1 MVYGLPDVIISNK
14 DYEFNKLTIT
24 KQFIIENNLNIKY
37 NLDLDNVNTGIGEK
51 NVGLQIINN
60 GSFRSNINI
69 KNYKIN
75 ISDSLQ
81 SKNLILTNAK
91 LKIKKNINVNLNAN
105 AGQININLK
114 NKNTNILVKKNIN
127 VLGNVNINLFKV
139 NKNINCHSNININK
153 LLILEN
159 NLTNSYN
166 LNVNK
171 TIHKTQ
177 FNINNDIIFRN
188 LIVKENMNVYNNL
201 NLDSLL
207 AKGILYVKKNVED
220 KNGILSLPVIYN
232 LNRHGAIS
240 FNSTTKNI
248 YSNCNNNIHI
258 LNDSKGILHK
268 SSIIFNDNVPSDI
281 YINNENDKVIDILHN
296 LQFYYKTNVLGNI
309 NVSNYATIDYN
320 CTLNNNVYVN
330 NNIQLKL
337 GSVKL
342 PLSEHTKQLGS
353 IRYNISTGKINNV
366 YNSNNW
372 QDLDFLDKNNTGII
386 RNSNTILFN
395 IKNNNI
401 ITSNNNTH
409 INNTTFISSNLNIS
423 DTFNI
428 QHNIYTSSNIN
439 INNIPIQFYNNLLR
453 SYNTTTD
460 KWTSLTNEELNSYY
474 RLPYK
479 SNNFYSNIIKNTYSS
494 LNTIQTINYDNVI
507 INNYIEFT
515 QEYIYVEN
523 LYISHCYINLI
534 NTTSNTYYIQIYKS
548 NNLEKEI
555 ILDNIN
561 STNQI
566 IDLKKV
572 LHFTKNDILQIK
584 VKSFQTNINDSIL
597 INLSGYSYKIIN
609 TKGDSNFFTDNIIY
623 FNQNTSF
630 NVNTQFNNNINVSQN
645 VFFDLDK
652 ITNIQKQSIKKSST
666 QNNLFEIN
674 DNFIINNTGNIGIGT
689 TPTNSLLTVYSS
701 DSIAFENTGGLA
713 ILSNLNSTHIITNNI
728 NITNNTNT
736 LHLLTNTLPYT
747 NDISIFENINSDKT
761 LYVYGNTNLING
773 NNLVTNI
780 LHINK
785 YNNNIDQ
792 TLHIPNQKKI
802 YLYENNTNLCSIFYN
817 NINSTKTNYI
827 HHSKIQ
833 KIHKNVNV
841 HNKTIHISPNSTS
854 FYTDSSSSTLFN
866 INMNQNKSFSILNNG
881 YTLMNASLLINN
893 VNINE
898 KLKTILYNIEGPK
911 EPLIEYNFQ
920 NSNNVELYT
929 QQQDYS
935 NYIIYS
941 TLFVPS
947 TSISNI
953 NINNIIYSTLIK
965 KPFYNNLGFNID
977 IDIIYFTEIT
987 LINNSIRTLYNNIKS
1002 YKIHNPYN
1010 YSISIFYLNNNTIYP
1025 TYITNRNGNINT
1037 NYGLKTIII

>member
-1 MVYGLPDVIISNK
+1 
-14 DYEFNKLTIT
+14 
-24 KQFIIENNLNIKY
+24 
-37 NLDLDNVNTGIGEK
+37 
-51 NVGLQIINN
+51 
-60 GSFRSNINI
+60 
-69 KNYKIN
+69 
-75 ISDSLQ
+75 
-81 SKNLILTNAK
+81 
-91 LKIKKNINVNLNAN
+91 
-105 AGQININLK
+105 
-114 NKNTNILVKKNIN
+114 
-127 VLGNVNINLFKV
+127 
-139 NKNINCHSNININK
+139 
-153 LLILEN
+153 
-159 NLTNSYN
+159 
-166 LNVNK
+166 
-171 TIHKTQ
+171 
-177 FNINNDIIFRN
+177 
-188 LIVKENMNVYNNL
+188 MNVYNNL

-689 TPTNSLLTVYSS
+689 IPTNSLLTVYSS

>member
-1 MVYGLPDVIISNK
+1 MVYGLQDVIISNK
-14 DYEFNKLTIT
+14 DFEFNKLIIT
-24 KQFIIENNLNIKY
+24 KKFIIENNLNIKY
-37 NLDLDNVNTGIGEK
+37 NLDLDNVNTDVGKK

-60 GSFRSNINI
+60 GFFKSNINI

-81 SKNLILTNAK
+81 SKNLILKNTK
-91 LKIKKNINVNLNAN
+91 LKIKKDINLNLNAN
-105 AGQININLK
+105 ADQININLK
-114 NKNTNILVKKNIN
+114 NRNTNILVKKNIN

-139 NKNINCHSNININK
+139 NKNINCQSNININK

-177 FNINNDIIFRN
+177 FNINNDITFRN
-188 LIVKENMNVYNNL
+188 LIVKENMNIYNNL

-207 AKGILYVKKNVED
+207 SKHVLYVKKNVEA

-232 LNRHGAIS
+232 LNRHGAIC
-240 FNSTTKNI
+240 FNSSSKNI

-268 SSIIFNDNVPSDI
+268 SSIIFNANIPSDI
-281 YINNENDKVIDILHN
+281 YINNENGKVVDILHN

-330 NNIQLKL
+330 NNIQLKV

-342 PLSEHTKQLGS
+342 PLSENKKQLGS

-409 INNTTFISSNLNIS
+409 INNTTFISNNLNIS
-423 DTFNI
+423 DSFNI
-428 QHNIYTSSNIN
+428 QNNIYTSNNIN
-439 INNIPIQFYNNLLR
+439 IDNIPIQFYNNLLR

-460 KWTSLTNEELNSYY
+460 KWTSLTSEELNSYY

-479 SNNFYSNIIKNTYSS
+479 SNNFYSNMIKNTYSS
-494 LNTIQTINYDNVI
+494 LNTIQTINYDNTL

-515 QEYIYVEN
+515 QEYIYIEN

-534 NTTSNTYYIQIYKS
+534 NTISNTYYIQIYKS

-561 STNQI
+561 STNHI

-584 VKSFQTNINDSIL
+584 IKSFQTNINDSIL
-597 INLSGYSYKIIN
+597 INLLGYSYKIIN
-609 TKGDSNFFTDNIIY
+609 TKGDSNFFTDNIIH

-652 ITNIQKQSIKKSST
+652 ITNIQ
-666 QNNLFEIN
+666 NNPSKNPLRKI
-674 DNFIINNTGNIGIGT
+674 
-689 TPTNSLLTVYSS
+689 
-701 DSIAFENTGGLA
+701 
-713 ILSNLNSTHIITNNI
+713 
-728 NITNNTNT
+728 
-736 LHLLTNTLPYT
+736 
-747 NDISIFENINSDKT
+747 
-761 LYVYGNTNLING
+761 
-773 NNLVTNI
+773 
-780 LHINK
+780 
-785 YNNNIDQ
+785 
-792 TLHIPNQKKI
+792 I
-802 YLYENNTNLCSIFYN
+802 YL
-817 NINSTKTNYI
+817 K
-827 HHSKIQ
+827 
-833 KIHKNVNV
+833 
-841 HNKTIHISPNSTS
+841 
-854 FYTDSSSSTLFN
+854 
-866 INMNQNKSFSILNNG
+866 
-881 YTLMNASLLINN
+881 
-893 VNINE
+893 
-898 KLKTILYNIEGPK
+898 
-911 EPLIEYNFQ
+911 
-920 NSNNVELYT
+920 
-929 QQQDYS
+929 
-935 NYIIYS
+935 
-941 TLFVPS
+941 
-947 TSISNI
+947 
-953 NINNIIYSTLIK
+953 
-965 KPFYNNLGFNID
+965 
-977 IDIIYFTEIT
+977 
-987 LINNSIRTLYNNIKS
+987 
-1002 YKIHNPYN
+1002 
-1010 YSISIFYLNNNTIYP
+1010 
-1025 TYITNRNGNINT
+1025 
-1037 NYGLKTIII
+1037 

>member
-37 NLDLDNVNTGIGEK
+37 NLDLDNVNTGTGEK

-60 GSFRSNINI
+60 GSFKSNINI

-81 SKNLILTNAK
+81 SKNLILTNTK
-91 LKIKKNINVNLNAN
+91 LKIKKDINLNLNAN
-105 AGQININLK
+105 ADQININLK

-127 VLGNVNINLFKV
+127 VLGNVTINLFKI
-139 NKNINCHSNININK
+139 NKNINCQSNININK

-177 FNINNDIIFRN
+177 FNINNDITFRN

-207 AKGILYVKKNVED
+207 SKGILYVKKNVEA

-232 LNRHGAIS
+232 LNRHGAIG
-240 FNSTTKNI
+240 FNSASKNI
-248 YSNCNNNIHI
+248 YSNSNNNIHI

-268 SSIIFNDNVPSDI
+268 SSIIFNANVPSDI
-281 YINNENDKVIDILHN
+281 YIDNENDRVVDILHN

-320 CTLNNNVYVN
+320 CTLNNNVYIN

-342 PLSEHTKQLGS
+342 PLSKHTKQLGS

-409 INNTTFISSNLNIS
+409 INNNTFISTNLNIS
-423 DTFNI
+423 DSFNI
-428 QHNIYTSSNIN
+428 QNNIYTSNNIN

-453 SYNTTTD
+453 SYNTTTG
-460 KWTSLTNEELNSYY
+460 KWTSLTNEELNSFY

-494 LNTIQTINYDNVI
+494 LNTIQTINYDNVL

-534 NTTSNTYYIQIYKS
+534 NITSNTYYIQIYKS

-572 LHFTKNDILQIK
+572 LLFTKNDILQIK
-584 VKSFQTNINDSIL
+584 IKSFQTNINDSIL
-597 INLSGYSYKIIN
+597 INLLGYSYKIIN
-609 TKGDSNFFTDNIIY
+609 TKGDSNFFTDNIIH

-630 NVNTQFNNNINVSQN
+630 NVNTQFYNNINVSQN
-645 VFFDLDK
+645 LLFDLDK
-652 ITNIQKQSIKKSST
+652 IINIQKQSIKKSST

-689 TPTNSLLTVYSS
+689 IPTNSLLTVYSS
-701 DSIAFENTGGLA
+701 DSITFENTGGLA

-747 NDISIFENINSDKT
+747 NDISILENINSDKT
-761 LYVYGNTNLING
+761 LYVNGNTNLING

-792 TLHIPNQKKI
+792 TLHISNQKKI

-817 NINSTKTNYI
+817 NINSTKFNYI

-833 KIHKNVNV
+833 KIHKNLNI
-841 HNKTIHISPNSTS
+841 HNKTIHISPNSNS

-920 NSNNVELYT
+920 NSNNITLYT
-929 QQQDYS
+929 QQNYS
-935 NYIIYS
+935 NYIVYS
-941 TLFVPS
+941 NISVPTS
-947 TSISNI
+947 SISNI
-953 NINNIIYSTLIK
+953 NSNNIIYSTLIK
-965 KPFYNNLGFNID
+965 KPFYSNLGFNID

-987 LINNSIRTLYNNIKS
+987 LINNSIRTFYNNIKS
-1002 YKIHNPYN
+1002 YKINNPYN

-1025 TYITNRNGNINT
+1025 KYITNRNGNSNT

>member
-689 TPTNSLLTVYSS
+689 IPTNSLLTVYSS

>member
-14 DYEFNKLTIT
+14 DFELNKLTVT
-24 KQFIIENNLNIKY
+24 KQFSIENNLNIKY

-60 GSFRSNINI
+60 GNFKSNINI

-81 SKNLILTNAK
+81 CKNLILTNVK
-91 LKIKKNINVNLNAN
+91 LKIKKDINLNLNINAD
-105 AGQININLK
+105 QININLK

-127 VLGNVNINLFKV
+127 VLGNVTINLFKV
-139 NKNINCHSNININK
+139 NKNINCQSNININK
-153 LLILEN
+153 LLIIEN

-177 FNINNDIIFRN
+177 FNINNDITFRN
-188 LIVKENMNVYNNL
+188 LIVKENMNIYNNL

-207 AKGILYVKKNVED
+207 SKGILYVKKNVEA

-232 LNRHGAIS
+232 LNTLGAIG
-240 FNSTTKNI
+240 FNSATKNI

-281 YINNENDKVIDILHN
+281 YIKNENGKIVDILHN

-342 PLSEHTKQLGS
+342 PLSENTKQLGS

-409 INNTTFISSNLNIS
+409 INNTTFISTNLNIS
-423 DTFNI
+423 DNFNI
-428 QHNIYTSSNIN
+428 QNNIYTSNNIN

-453 SYNTTTD
+453 SYNTTTG

-523 LYISHCYINLI
+523 LYISHFYINLI

-548 NNLEKEI
+548 NNLEEEI
-555 ILDNIN
+555 ILSNIN

-566 IDLKKV
+566 IDFKKV
-572 LHFTKNDILQIK
+572 LHFTKNDILKIK
-584 VKSFQTNINDSIL
+584 VKSLQNNINDSIL
-597 INLSGYSYKIIN
+597 INLLGYSYKIIN
-609 TKGDSNFFTDNIIY
+609 TKGDSNFFTDNIIH

-630 NVNTQFNNNINVSQN
+630 NVNTQFHNNINVSQN
-645 VFFDLDK
+645 LLFDLDK
-652 ITNIQKQSIKKSST
+652 IINIQKQSIKKSST

-689 TPTNSLLTVYSS
+689 NPTDSLLTVYSS
-701 DSIAFENTGGLA
+701 DSIAFENTGGIA
-713 ILSNLNSTHIITNNI
+713 ILSNLNSTHVITNNI

-736 LHLLTNTLPYT
+736 LNLLTNILPYT
-747 NDISIFENINSDKT
+747 NSISILENINSDKT
-761 LYVYGNTNLING
+761 LYVYGNTNLINN

-802 YLYENNTNLCSIFYN
+802 YLYENNTNLCSILYN
-817 NINSTKTNYI
+817 NINSTKSNYI

-833 KIHKNVNV
+833 KINKNVNI

-854 FYTDSSSSTLFN
+854 FYTDSSSATLFN

-881 YTLMNASLLINN
+881 YTSINASLIINN
-893 VNINE
+893 ININE

-920 NSNNVELYT
+920 NSNNIILYT
-929 QQQDYS
+929 QQNYS
-935 NYIIYS
+935 NYIVYS
-941 TLFVPS
+941 NISVPT

-953 NINNIIYSTLIK
+953 NSNNIIYSTLIK

-987 LINNSIRTLYNNIKS
+987 LINNSIRTFYNNIKS

-1025 TYITNRNGNINT
+1025 IYITNRNGNINT
-1037 NYGLKTIII
+1037 NYGLQTIII